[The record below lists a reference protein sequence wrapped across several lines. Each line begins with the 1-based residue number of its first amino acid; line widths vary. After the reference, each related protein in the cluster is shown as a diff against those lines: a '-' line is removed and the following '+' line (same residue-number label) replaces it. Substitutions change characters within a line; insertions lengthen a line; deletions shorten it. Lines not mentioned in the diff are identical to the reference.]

1 MTAAKGTVGIINMG
15 NTCFAASVIQAIR
28 AIPELSAYILKNDM
42 RDECKSQIEHYAA
55 KNEKC
60 KEYILL
66 EGYKDLLKTL
76 FSGSMGDICRP
87 AGFYEIMG
95 EVVRDTIYE
104 QFAQRI
110 PNDAHE
116 FTVFML
122 DQFHEA
128 MKRSLTRQ
136 NSTAKMIPAQTAW
149 YNTFEKSFSPLVDL
163 TFGLEQVQCKC
174 RSCSNISI
182 RWEVFNAIKVGFD
195 FLNRGSNGLD
205 DTNLNIDIMLKNE
218 MEHIE
223 TIEDYQCDACK
234 SRSTVD
240 IHRKIWKL
248 PHTLIIVIRRF
259 KMTGEK
265 ERRPVTISPSLQ
277 PSYLFHEHSPEPS
290 RNYTYTPISYINH
303 HGSHFGGHY
312 TAAALNPINSEWYF
326 YDDERVHDFNL
337 ESSQQFANDVYVIVY
352 RKS

>member
-1 MTAAKGTVGIINMG
+1 MVTKGTVGILNMG

-42 RDECKSQIEHYAA
+42 STECTHTIDTYNARASTEQ
-55 KNEKC
+55 C
-60 KEYILL
+60 KEYKLL

-76 FSGSMGDICRP
+76 FSGSIGDICRP

-95 EVVRDTIYE
+95 TVVQDTIYE

-128 MKRSLTRQ
+128 MKRPLTT
-136 NSTAKMIPAQTAW
+136 NIETMIPAQKAW

-163 TFGLEQVQCKC
+163 TFGLEQVQCIC

-182 RWEVFNAIKVGFD
+182 RWEVFNMIKIGFD
-195 FLNRGSNGLD
+195 SLDKGSNGVLD
-205 DTNLNIDIMLKNE
+205 INTMLKHE
-218 MEHIE
+218 MEHVE
-223 TIEDYQCDACK
+223 TIEDYQCDSCK
-234 SRSTVD
+234 TRSTVD

-265 ERRPVTISPSLQ
+265 ERRPVMISPSLQ
-277 PSYLFHEHSPEPS
+277 PSYLFHTDSPEPS
-290 RNYTYTPISYINH
+290 RQYTYTPISYINH

-326 YDDERVHDFNL
+326 YDDERVHKFNL
-337 ESSQQFANDVYVIVY
+337 ESSRQFASDVYLVIY